1 MMNKQSTNASSSMIS
16 YKLRDV
22 AFIALTGV
30 FCGAIFFGTSLSY
43 NFLSAGL
50 AAIGMGPVAN
60 DLLLGLWMIAG
71 PLAAM
76 LTHKLGA
83 STLGELLGSFVEMI
97 LGGQWGAATLI
108 SGLIQG
114 AGNGLGFALTGYRRF
129 DKLGLLLST
138 ITGTI
143 ITFGWSLINEGYA
156 KYNIGFLLLLFV
168 VRFISIGFFAGVL
181 VYWINKLVEKSGIL
195 NRD

>member
-1 MMNKQSTNASSSMIS
+1 MNRQTTSNKPSALS
-16 YKLRDV
+16 YSLRDI

-43 NFLSAGL
+43 NFLAAGM
-50 AAIGMGPVAN
+50 AAIGLGPFAN
-60 DLLLGLWMIAG
+60 DVLLGLWMIAG

-76 LTHKLGA
+76 LTQKIGA
-83 STLGELLGSFVEMI
+83 STIGELLGSFVEMI

-114 AGNGLGFALTGYRRF
+114 VGNGLGFAMTGYKRF

-138 ITGTI
+138 ITGTLV
-143 ITFGWSLINEGYA
+143 TFGWSMINEGYG
-156 KYNIGFLLLLFV
+156 KYNFGFILLLLL

>member
-1 MMNKQSTNASSSMIS
+1 MNRQTTSNKSSALS
-16 YKLRDV
+16 YSLRDI

-43 NFLSAGL
+43 NFLAAGM
-50 AAIGMGPVAN
+50 AAIGLGPFAN
-60 DLLLGLWMIAG
+60 DVLLGLWMIAG

-76 LTHKLGA
+76 LTQKIGA
-83 STLGELLGSFVEMI
+83 STIGELLGSFVEMI

-114 AGNGLGFALTGYRRF
+114 VGNGLGFAMTGYKRF

-138 ITGTI
+138 ITGTLV
-143 ITFGWSLINEGYA
+143 TFGWSMINEGYG
-156 KYNIGFLLLLFV
+156 KYNFGFILLLLL

-181 VYWINKLVEKSGIL
+181 VYWINKLVEKTGIL

>member
-1 MMNKQSTNASSSMIS
+1 MNRQSSRTKSSIFNYS
-16 YKLRDV
+16 LRDV

-30 FCGAIFFGTSLSY
+30 FCGAIFFATSLSY
-43 NFLSAGL
+43 NFLLAGL
-50 AAIGMGPVAN
+50 SAVGLAPVAN

-76 LTHKLGA
+76 LTRKVLA
-83 STLGELLGSFVEMI
+83 CTIGEILGSFVEMI

-114 AGNGLGFALTGYRRF
+114 VGSGLGFTMTGYRRF
-129 DKLGLLLST
+129 DKFGLLLSA
-138 ITGTI
+138 ITGTVVS
-143 ITFGWSLINEGYA
+143 FGWSLISEGYL
-156 KYNIGFLLLLFV
+156 KYNFGFLIILFI
-168 VRFISIGFFAGVL
+168 VRFISIGFFAGIL